1 MTAPERLRIVLGRTR
16 WSRGYI
22 PLCGGRPP
30 ESSNISFGTSESQ
43 TSLKCGQLAAREAKT
58 LADFFLL
65 VLFRHRRSP
74 TTPAPTLPLVSLCKN
89 NTLESGTAET
99 CWVRGEAARVTNYNL
114 RTNTITELR
123 SAYGNGISNTAR
135 RRDEILFEKT
145 RRPCHYRV
153 IYFPSLQSES
163 CDSREKRQ
171 RQHVLWPSARRGS
184 SLPTG
189 LRTKVPKRI
198 PANCCCC

>member
-58 LADFFLL
+58 LADFFLFG
-65 VLFRHRRSP
+65 LFRHRRPSP
-74 TTPAPTLPLVSLCKN
+74 PPPLLLVSLCKN

-135 RRDEILFEKT
+135 RRDELLLEKT
-145 RRPCHYRV
+145 RRPCHYGV
-153 IYFPSLQSES
+153 IYFPSLRPERF
-163 CDSREKRQ
+163 DGPEKRR
-171 RQHVLWPSARRGS
+171 RQHVPWPSAGRGS
-184 SLPTG
+184 SLQMVS
-189 LRTKVPKRI
+189 RTKVAKRT
-198 PANCCCC
+198 PANCCCCC